1 MGFKEDTRETLAD
14 LDIRVSSLEDLAVT
28 LRRTGLTPA
37 PDRATV
43 ARNHPAQVTPTGTVV
58 DARAIAFGLSE
69 VKREVSSVIREGV
82 DRDEVA
88 RTYKGIVQY
97 FSDVLAKAD
106 PAFDADLFARQ
117 AGA

>member
-1 MGFKEDTRETLAD
+1 MGFKEAT
-14 LDIRVSSLEDLAVT
+14 T
-28 LRRTGLTPA
+28 LRHTGLTPA
-37 PDRATV
+37 VPERATH
-43 ARNHPAQVTPTGTVV
+43 ARWDTAGARAQTVTVGTPAGTVV

-69 VKREVSSVIREGV
+69 VKREVSSVISTGV

-97 FSDVLAKAD
+97 FSDVLAKSD